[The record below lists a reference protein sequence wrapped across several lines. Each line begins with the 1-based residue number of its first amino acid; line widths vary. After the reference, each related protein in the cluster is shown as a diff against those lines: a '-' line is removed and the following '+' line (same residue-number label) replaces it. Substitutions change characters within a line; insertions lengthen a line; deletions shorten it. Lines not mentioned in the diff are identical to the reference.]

1 MWLGSVEGITE
12 ASLSPAC
19 RETVSN
25 LARSGLLQF
34 IDLLW
39 TSPTGS
45 HSHRLTQLSVKAV
58 PSITG
63 VTYSWET
70 NSYSC
75 SAQQKIS
82 RCHWNSRLPTKLD
95 FEYSNFTYAIYDYT
109 IITDVIALGRWLF
122 NGLLNMLVDVCSFCQ
137 RSLRQ
142 SRHYGMSLVVIQN
155 MSLSFMMI

>member
-25 LARSGLLQF
+25 LARSSLLQF

-63 VTYSWET
+63 VTYNWET
-70 NSYSC
+70 NSYSG

-82 RCHWNSRLPTKLD
+82 RCHWNSRLPT
-95 FEYSNFTYAIYDYT
+95 NFAYAIYDYT
-109 IITDVIALGRWLF
+109 IITDAISLGRWLF

-142 SRHYGMSLVVIQN
+142 SRHYGMWLVVNQN
-155 MSLSFMMI
+155 MPLCFMMI